1 MGSPFYVIGE
11 KNGYYKVVAANQE
24 LLGQPKGL
32 FAPLYSGRTH
42 FKDAKKSPFVGWI
55 DKNAVLEFNHS
66 FVSKDNNFPLR
77 YRVGATKLHACPTLR
92 HSSQRTRS
100 ISITTPSS
108 LRRLKESW

>member
-1 MGSPFYVIGE
+1 MSSVRRMVIIR
-11 KNGYYKVVAANQE
+11 VVAANQE

-66 FVSKDNNFPLR
+66 LYSKDNNFPLPLSCC
-77 YRVGATKLHACPTLR
+77 ATKAARPVR
-92 HSSQRTRS
+92 
-100 ISITTPSS
+100 P
-108 LRRLKESW
+108 